1 MALSV
6 TLVSAEAEVWSG
18 EASLVVA
25 KTVEGE
31 IGFMTGHEPVL
42 AILAEGQV
50 RITET
55 SGSKVIANAE
65 DGFLSME
72 GDVLTIVAG
81 NATLVS

>member
-1 MALSV
+1 MALNVS
-6 TLVSAEAEVWSG
+6 LVSADAEVWTG

-31 IGFMTGHEPVL
+31 IGIMSGHEPVL

-50 RITET
+50 RITQADGT
-55 SGSKVIANAE
+55 KIIANAQ

-72 GDVLTIVAG
+72 GNQLTVVAG
-81 NATLVS
+81 NAALVA

>member
-1 MALSV
+1 MPLKVS
-6 TLVSAEAEVWSG
+6 LVSADAEVWSG

-50 RITET
+50 RITQT
-55 SGSKVIANAE
+55 SGSKIVANAQ

-72 GDVLTIVAG
+72 GNDLTIVAG
-81 NATLVS
+81 NAALIS

>member
-1 MALSV
+1 MPLKVS
-6 TLVSAEAEVWSG
+6 LVSADAEVWSG

-55 SGSKVIANAE
+55 SGTKIIANAQ

-72 GDVLTIVAG
+72 GDNLTIVAG
-81 NATLVS
+81 NAALIS

>member
-1 MALSV
+1 MALVV
-6 TLVSAEAEVWSG
+6 TLVSAEEEVWHG

-42 AILAEGQV
+42 AILAESQV
-50 RITET
+50 RITQADGT
-55 SGSKVIANAE
+55 KVVASAN

-81 NATLVS
+81 HATLAS

>member
-1 MALSV
+1 VPLKVS
-6 TLVSAEAEVWSG
+6 LVSADAEVWSG

-50 RITET
+50 RITQT
-55 SGSKVIANAE
+55 SGSKIIANAQ

-72 GDVLTIVAG
+72 GDDLTIVAG
-81 NATLVS
+81 NAALIS

>member
-1 MALSV
+1 MPLKVS
-6 TLVSAEAEVWSG
+6 LVSADAEVWTG

-50 RITET
+50 RITQAD
-55 SGSKVIANAE
+55 GSKVVASAQ

-72 GDVLTIVAG
+72 NNVLTIVAG
-81 NATLVS
+81 HAALQS